1 MAFAIQIQIHCLHH
15 INIFHPLMTYCIS
28 FVLVK
33 LAFVYLLS
41 GTLFAFW
48 DRFSWHA
55 KMKRKN
61 PLKKSCQSPVE
72 HARRMMQCN
81 FRARLEP
88 NLFSSHFD
96 RAGTVLATR
105 YAHSSCARMTR
116 AATTGYTTSVT
127 SVTNPNSWTTYRACS
142 TGF

>member
-1 MAFAIQIQIHCLHH
+1 MQLG
-15 INIFHPLMTYCIS
+15 NPLSAPHQHFPPTNDVLYIVRSCKISICI
-28 FVLVK
+28 
-33 LAFVYLLS
+33 
-41 GTLFAFW
+41 FAFW
-48 DRFSWHA
+48 DPFCFLGPFFLAR
-55 KMKRKN
+55 KNEKKN

-72 HARRMMQCN
+72 HARKMMQYN

-88 NLFSSHFD
+88 NLFSSHFV
-96 RAGTVLATR
+96 RAGTVLTTR